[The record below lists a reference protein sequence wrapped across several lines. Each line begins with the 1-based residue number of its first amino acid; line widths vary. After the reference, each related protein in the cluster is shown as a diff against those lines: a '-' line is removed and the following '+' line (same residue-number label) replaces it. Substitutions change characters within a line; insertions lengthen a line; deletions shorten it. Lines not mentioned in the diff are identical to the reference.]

1 MWVWILITFVFWVWS
16 IYNIVSSSHERSSL
30 DRDRGA
36 FESYKTTEAARAKE
50 KLHAELASQ
59 RDAFFAETK
68 AQHESFMEEISRQ
81 RQRAVREFE
90 AVRQLQASELSS
102 LYRRLS
108 NARAEAKTLDDQRR
122 LIETAKSNL
131 TALPYWAGIMADFET
146 HGIDVL
152 ATSLDWG
159 ESIARAQKV
168 KSIREIRK
176 EAASIIAQCKE
187 AQYQLDYLLKMF
199 PSLEDF
205 LETDY
210 RDLPI
215 IDDTLLSDE
224 KHDNVRNYLSKEEY
238 SQLSETARNQ
248 LALDRY
254 LKSHRK
260 TKWQVGRDYELFV
273 GYNFTLNGFSVDYFG
288 SYNGID
294 DLGRDLIAKK
304 DSSVLVIQCK
314 YWSSK
319 KEIHENHICQLHGT
333 VVSYSLENGLPPH
346 LVSGV
351 LVTNISLSETAK
363 RFAQTLG
370 ITIVENFPIGEYPC
384 IKCNINRSSAG
395 EITKIYHLPFDQQ
408 YDSCK
413 IDSPG
418 EFFAMTV
425 EEAEAS
431 GFRRAFRWHTKH
443 EQ

>member
-1 MWVWILITFVFWVWS
+1 MWAWIVLTFVFWIWS
-16 IYNIVSSSHERSSL
+16 IYNLVSSSHDRASL
-30 DRDRGA
+30 DRDRVA
-36 FESYKTTEAARAKE
+36 FENYKETESVRAQK
-50 KLHAELASQ
+50 KLHAELTSQ
-59 RDAFFAETK
+59 RDAFFAKTK
-68 AQHESFMEEISRQ
+68 AQHESFIEDISRQ

-90 AVRQLQASELSS
+90 AERRLQSSELSS
-102 LYRRLS
+102 LSRRLS
-108 NARAEAKTLDDQRR
+108 NARAEAKSLDDQQR

-159 ESIARAQKV
+159 DSVSRAQKV
-168 KSIREIRK
+168 KSIREIK
-176 EAASIIAQCKE
+176 KDAAAIIAQCKE

-215 IDDTLLSDE
+215 IDDSLLSDE
-224 KHDNVRNYLSKEEY
+224 KHDNVRNYLSREEY

-254 LKSHRK
+254 LKSHQK

-273 GYNFTLNGFSVDYFG
+273 GYQCTLNGFSVDYFG
-288 SYNGID
+288 SYRGIN

-304 DSSVLVIQCK
+304 GSSVLVIQCK

-333 VVSYSLENGLPPH
+333 VVSYCLENGLSPH

-370 ITIVENFPIGEYPC
+370 ITIVEKFPIGEYPC
-384 IKCNINRSSAG
+384 IKCNINRASSG

-425 EEAEAS
+425 EEAEAA
-431 GFRRAFRWHTKH
+431 GFRRAFRWHTKQ